1 MSRLIHSNV
10 SNQERLISI
19 INETKGQNLSWDDL
33 MTRLQDG
40 RQVIGH
46 VTDYNSLAD
55 SLAQAESAGKEF
67 GLHPLTNP
75 ELVHAVATSPEF
87 YGAIRPDW
95 TTSTTGEVLGTIDGV
110 AVIQDQHGV
119 GVFATSKGIAEAI
132 AEGYLTNGFLPA
144 PLIREGDG
152 VTIVG
157 YEALRNGEVPGLT
170 GYVSQLEN
178 LKLVTTDMSVK
189 EVEIIRKERP
199 VAYVS
204 GSWLSEER
212 ARQDDLKLSRLGG
225 PRGVDLFCNILYSPR
240 SEGGEGYKKVGTC
253 NGIGTKGL
261 PEDGAG
267 RPVVWDGGIYGL
279 GGSHLGYGGPFASG
293 K

>member
-10 SNQERLISI
+10 PNQERLISI

-46 VTDYNSLAD
+46 VTDYKSLAD
-55 SLAQAESAGKEF
+55 SLAEAESAGKEF

-87 YGAIRPDW
+87 YAAIRPNW

-119 GVFATSKGIAEAI
+119 GVFATSKGIVEAI
-132 AEGYLTNGFLPA
+132 AQGYLTNGFLPA
-144 PLIREGDG
+144 PLIREGEG

-157 YEALRNGEVPGLT
+157 YEALRNGDAHGLT
-170 GYVSQLEN
+170 GYVTQLEN

-189 EVEIIRKERP
+189 EVESIRKERP

-204 GSWLSEER
+204 DCWLPEER
-212 ARQDDLKLSRLGG
+212 ARQDDLILSRNGS
-225 PRGVDLFCNILYSPR
+225 PQGVDLFCKVLYSPK
-240 SEGGEGYKKVGTC
+240 SEGGEGYKTVGTW

-261 PEDGAG
+261 PETGAG
-267 RPVVWDGGIYGL
+267 RPVVWRSDNHGLDDYDIYDCGR
-279 GGSHLGYGGPFASG
+279 FASG